1 MMDSFYKEE
10 YKVYLMSDSDLDN
23 DELISYMENSP
34 THKRMS
40 RDIQNMK
47 NISQAST
54 NNHE

>member
-1 MMDSFYKEE
+1 MDSFYKEE